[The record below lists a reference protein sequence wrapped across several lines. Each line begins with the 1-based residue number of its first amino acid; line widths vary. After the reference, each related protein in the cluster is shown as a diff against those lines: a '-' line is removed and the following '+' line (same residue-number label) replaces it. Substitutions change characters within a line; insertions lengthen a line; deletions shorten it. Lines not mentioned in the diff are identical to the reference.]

1 MAFNRQPQ
9 EAPPQQQ
16 EQPQEQPKGN
26 RPVHTVSLPAGKGAQ
41 IVAAVFENQVQS
53 GESSFTSYSISIQR
67 RYNSGGQWK
76 TANGFRE
83 NDLLTVAAVAQKVL
97 WDIRDS
103 NGQSQE

>member
-1 MAFNRQPQ
+1 MAFNRQP
-9 EAPPQQQ
+9 EPPP
-16 EQPQEQPKGN
+16 PQEQPEQSRGN

-41 IVAAVFENQVQS
+41 VVAAVFENQVQN
-53 GESSFTSYSISIQR
+53 GESSFTSYSITIQT

-103 NGQSQE
+103 GNGQSQE